1 MQAAGGKP
9 QSRAGAEREPG
20 GIRGLTRDG
29 SRLRK
34 RSLVNGLPHTAET
47 RRQDVMCRVSSL
59 LALEQASASAPIV
72 ASGLRNEYNQH
83 QAVGRLTGEPL
94 APLAAHPSRPFSLP
108 PCLGVGG
115 KHLTANSPD
124 RPPGALRPL
133 LPPPPPLPR
142 RPLPPAMWGEGA
154 LGELASAPL
163 HPRLTDPVNALTF
176 DPAEEALWAGTEGGL
191 VCQLVCPSL
200 DLYSSFPAHQ
210 VRPAARLIVHMLA
223 QNGCWRSRA
232 NSIRRL
238 ATCWC

>member
-1 MQAAGGKP
+1 MQAAGGKR
-9 QSRAGAEREPG
+9 SRAGAEREPG
-20 GIRGLTRDG
+20 GVRGLTRDG

-34 RSLVNGLPHTAET
+34 RSLVNGLPHTAQT

-59 LALEQASASAPIV
+59 LALEHSSASAPIV
-72 ASGLRNEYNQH
+72 ASGLRNENNQH

-94 APLAAHPSRPFSLP
+94 APLAAHPSRPFSL
-108 PCLGVGG
+108 
-115 KHLTANSPD
+115 
-124 RPPGALRPL
+124 
-133 LPPPPPLPR
+133 PPLPR